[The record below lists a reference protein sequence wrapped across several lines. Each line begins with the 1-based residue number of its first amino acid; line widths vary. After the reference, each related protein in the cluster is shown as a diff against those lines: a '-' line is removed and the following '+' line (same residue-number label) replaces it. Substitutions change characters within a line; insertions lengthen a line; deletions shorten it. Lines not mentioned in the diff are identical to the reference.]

1 MGTWASWLSTSL
13 HPQPGRRCAAPELG
27 THTPGPLVLQQYSG
41 QHFKHLVHAL
51 NPAIFGQE
59 LTKAAII
66 LALMG
71 GVRKHVGHASKVP
84 IRGDIHVLLVG
95 DPGLGKSQLLQVSW
109 EARLSRCKLLLA
121 RTGILHAGPNRFI
134 EMAGGL
140 ADCGRFGQVFA
151 AAVEAV

>member
-1 MGTWASWLSTSL
+1 MRPLTSQLGTRMHFHATSPARLAFHFPASTA
-13 HPQPGRRCAAPELG
+13 PPAARELG
-27 THTPGPLVLQQYSG
+27 THTPGPLVLQQYPG

-59 LTKAAII
+59 LAKAAII
-66 LALMG
+66 LALVG

-109 EARLSRCKLLLA
+109 ASKLSDWASSCCQQEMGSCMPGQTDLLV
-121 RTGILHAGPNRFI
+121 
-134 EMAGGL
+134 GL
-140 ADCGRFGQVFA
+140 
-151 AAVEAV
+151 

>member
-1 MGTWASWLSTSL
+1 MSWVS
-13 HPQPGRRCAAPELG
+13 
-27 THTPGPLVLQQYSG
+27 HTPGPLALQQYPG

-59 LTKAAII
+59 LAKAAII
-66 LALMG
+66 LALVG

-109 EARLSRCKLLLA
+109 KAGLSRCKLLPA
-121 RTGILHAGPNRFI
+121 RTGTLHARPNRSTQVT
-134 EMAGGL
+134 AGPAG
-140 ADCGRFGQVFA
+140 CGCCRQVPA
-151 AAVEAV
+151 AAVELVLSED